1 MGPAGMRKLLLFR
14 AGMVLTLFPQ
24 DGVTGLAKE
33 VMILSLKAGN
43 SEAEKKTKLPN
54 MWKCQ
59 EFGKKFPQCSHSLLN
74 LK

>member
-1 MGPAGMRKLLLFR
+1 MRKLLLFR

-43 SEAEKKTKLPN
+43 SEAEQKSKN
-54 MWKCQ
+54 
-59 EFGKKFPQCSHSLLN
+59 FPICGNAKNLVKNFHSARIHY
-74 LK
+74 